1 MARGEFAG
9 VRFGTGYNS
18 GPGVGQ
24 VVGAGAEAED
34 MAAKDVLGPDT
45 EAGQALLVMGISLA
59 LLWVAVGPGG
69 GPVARG
75 ARLLQSVALVG
86 ASMVVV
92 NFAARAYSL
101 GHPNGPL
108 AMGIMADL

>member
-9 VRFGTGYNS
+9 VRFGTGLNTGS
-18 GPGVGQ
+18 GVGS
-24 VVGAGAEAED
+24 VVGTNETED

-45 EAGQALLVMGISLA
+45 EAGQALLVMAISVG
-59 LLWVAVGPGG
+59 LLWIAVGPGG
-69 GPVARG
+69 GPIQRG